1 MYFAAQIT
9 CAVYVFNE
17 KIKSCVTVKDCNYFD
32 NVRLNKCS
40 MAKWET
46 WRKKQLCEMGFA
58 VGGDYQSRKAAVI
71 VL

>member
-1 MYFAAQIT
+1 
-9 CAVYVFNE
+9 
-17 KIKSCVTVKDCNYFD
+17 
-32 NVRLNKCS
+32 